1 MAVAQY
7 CCFAER
13 MDAEKASNIHCGAEM
28 RRTMLENKV
37 ALVTGAGRGIGREIA
52 LTLAEYGAD
61 VIVNY
66 NGSEE
71 RAKAVAAEIGEKGRK
86 AVVMKANVSDADE
99 VAALFEQ
106 SLKEFGRVD
115 ILVNN
120 AGITKDNLIL
130 KMSEQEYDAVVDTN
144 MKGAFLCMKQ
154 AAKLML
160 KQRSGRIIN
169 IASISG
175 IIGNA
180 GQVNYCAAKAGMIG
194 MTKALARELGSRSVT
209 VNAVAPGFIETEMTD
224 VLPQQ
229 VKDGMLAQIPL
240 KRAGQAKDVA
250 EAVAFLASEGAA
262 YITGQ
267 TLQVNGGMDM

>member
-1 MAVAQY
+1 
-7 CCFAER
+7 
-13 MDAEKASNIHCGAEM
+13 
-28 RRTMLENKV
+28 MLENKV

-86 AVVMKANVSDADE
+86 AVVIKANVSDADE

-130 KMSEQEYDAVVDTN
+130 KMSEQEYDAVVDIN